1 MNKMANVDL
10 SEATI
15 KRINDML
22 YEGVGLDEQIN
33 HLLDDLE
40 ELYISEFDIDIRKVV
55 KRK

>member
-1 MNKMANVDL
+1 MANVDL